1 MGHHV
6 RTPGRSGSVS
16 TGIAIQ
22 TWELCG
28 LPWCTCE
35 NDDVGDGVGGGILLV
50 AAKLTCFPCESACP
64 YAIWLYGPKCF
75 LNNQSCLPPSRSLEC
90 MNVRTSSLHW
100 FKFCARPFTRTFS
113 SWSDEVFTCSNK
125 AHRTS
130 ETDHPILASGPET
143 AFF

>member
-22 TWELCG
+22 LGSCAVYPG
-28 LPWCTCE
+28 A
-35 NDDVGDGVGGGILLV
+35 LV
-50 AAKLTCFPCESACP
+50 KTMTLMTMLVVVFYLSQQNWPVFRVNPACP
-64 YAIWLYGPKCF
+64 YIWLYGPKRF
-75 LNNQSCLPPSRSLEC
+75 LNNQSCLPPSRSLKC

-130 ETDHPILASGPET
+130 ETEHPVLASGPET